1 MAIIR
6 YQLESGNVPS
16 YITNGGYFPDSSN
29 ETLIGIGS
37 GGGTELTQA
46 ELLTYIKAMGIRKI
60 IWEGKETGYE
70 AREPSGYVA
79 MTDSE
84 SEELRDAWLIRMGI
98 S

>member
-6 YQLESGNVPS
+6 YQLESGNTPS
-16 YITNGGYFPDSSN
+16 YITDGGYFPDSSN

-60 IWEGKETGYE
+60 VWADFE
-70 AREPSGYVA
+70 AREVRERVA

-84 SEELRDAWLIRMGI
+84 CETLRDAWLIRMGI

>member
-1 MAIIR
+1 MAIIK

-16 YITNGGYFPDSSN
+16 YITDGGYFPDSSN

-60 IWEGKETGYE
+60 VWADFE
-70 AREPSGYVA
+70 AREVRERVA

-84 SEELRDAWLIRMGI
+84 CETLRDAWLIRMGI

>member
-16 YITNGGYFPDSSN
+16 YITNGGYFPNSSN

-46 ELLTYIKAMGIRKI
+46 ELLTYIKAMGIRKE
-60 IWEGKETGYE
+60 IWADFE
-70 AREPSGYVA
+70 AREVRERVA

-84 SEELRDAWLIRMGI
+84 CETLRDQWLSDKGI

>member
-16 YITNGGYFPDSSN
+16 YITNGGYFPNSSA

-60 IWEGKETGYE
+60 IWADFD
-70 AREPSGYVA
+70 AREISEQVA

-84 SEELRDAWLIRMGI
+84 SEELRDAWLTRMGI

>member
-46 ELLTYIKAMGIRKI
+46 ELLTYIKAMSIRKEV
-60 IWEGKETGYE
+60 WADFE
-70 AREPSGYVA
+70 AREVSGYVA

-84 SEELRDAWLIRMGI
+84 NETIRNTWLSQKGI

>member
-16 YITNGGYFPDSSN
+16 YITNGGYFPNPSN

-60 IWEGKETGYE
+60 IWVDFE
-70 AREPSGYVA
+70 ARSVSERVA

-84 SEELRDAWLIRMGI
+84 SEELRDTWLSRMGI

>member
-6 YQLESGNVPS
+6 YQLDSGRTPS
-16 YITNGGYFPDSSN
+16 YITDGGYFYDSSN

-60 IWEGKETGYE
+60 IWADFD
-70 AREPSGYVA
+70 AREISEQVA

-84 SEELRDAWLIRMGI
+84 SEELRDAWLTRMGI